1 MRLLALTFL
10 VCFCAASALAQD
22 SQEPQPVDTTQDG
35 SNAGD
40 SDQTPNAPGQ
50 PQTQPQAQHPAATTY
65 SNGYEVRLKIHK
77 YASFATLPLFAGELA
92 LGQSLYNNPEN
103 GARKTAHG
111 IVGAG
116 IVGLFAA
123 NSVTGIW
130 NLWES
135 RQDPNGRKLR
145 ILHSTL
151 MLAANGGFVAAWA
164 TAPSSHRGLPLTA
177 NKATHR
183 DIAVASIS
191 VGTVGYL
198 LMLFRGK

>member
-1 MRLLALTFL
+1 MRLLATTFL

-22 SQEPQPVDTTQDG
+22 SQEPRPVTDTQDG
-35 SNAGD
+35 SDTGD
-40 SDQTPNAPGQ
+40 SGQGPNAPG
-50 PQTQPQAQHPAATTY
+50 QPQAQHPAATTTY
-65 SNGYEVRLKIHK
+65 SSGYEVRLKIHK
-77 YASFATLPLFAGELA
+77 YASFATLPLFATELA
-92 LGQSLYNNPEN
+92 LGQSLYNNPT
-103 GARKTAHG
+103 GGSRKTAHA
-111 IVGAG
+111 IAGAG
-116 IVGLFAA
+116 LVGLFTA

-164 TAPSSHRGLPLTA
+164 TAPSDHRGVLGPG
-177 NKATHR
+177 KATHR
-183 DIAVASIS
+183 DIAVASIG